1 LILESKKIT
10 DIRFSEKFDCIIC
23 LNTDMPPVSL
33 FRQLSD
39 IPVIAADGAAN
50 RLAEIGII
58 PDFIIGDMDSFNGDD
73 TVVFQNSVILSNPDQ
88 ETNDFEKILRFAI
101 EKKYSR
107 MLVAGFH
114 GGELEHT
121 LNNWSVFIRFA
132 RLLNLCIYDKD
143 RYGIVANSSLRL
155 QTKLNEIISIIPQP
169 EAVIT
174 THNLRWALTKEQLRL
189 GSREGARNR
198 ATTDEISIEI
208 HSGEILIF
216 FENKIPW
223 APNRSASKL

>member
-1 LILESKKIT
+1 
-10 DIRFSEKFDCIIC
+10 
-23 LNTDMPPVSL
+23 MPLVSL
-33 FRQLSD
+33 FKQLSD

-50 RLAEIGII
+50 KLADIGII
-58 PDFIIGDMDSFNGDD
+58 PDYIIGDMDSFDGDD
-73 TVVFQNSVILSNPDQ
+73 TLVFQNSVILSNPDQ
-88 ETNDFEKILRFAI
+88 ETNDFEKILRFAL
-101 EKKYSR
+101 EKKFER
-107 MLVAGFH
+107 LLVAGFH

-132 RLLNLCIYDKD
+132 RHLNLCIYDKD
-143 RYGIVANSSLRL
+143 RYGIVANSSL
-155 QTKLNEIISIIPQP
+155 KLKTIPNEIISLIPQP

-174 THNLRWALTKEQLRL
+174 THNLRWALNKEQLKL

-198 ATTDEISIEI
+198 ATADEISIEI

-223 APNRSASKL
+223 APNRSACKL